1 LCINK
6 KLILTQFILFNQ
18 VTMNRHQEPPID
30 APVELENQFILR
42 LPPEPAKA
50 LRETLRS
57 GAMNLKD
64 RLSIRLETD
73 MRYGEV
79 RLDHWLLHAKLMDLP
94 SVSES
99 LKTIDNKSFYKTADV
114 GQILI
119 CTEEEEPIAP
129 EEDPPKQRK
138 KDPNKVDKKY
148 LWPHGIA
155 PPLKNVRRRRFRKTL
170 KKKYVEAPEIEKE
183 VKRLLRVDND
193 AVAVKW
199 EVLSE
204 EALAGTSGGGAAA
217 GGKGKT
223 STPKAKRK
231 DKTHHNTLE
240 NSSQEPGIADSSLL
254 DTSNQHSVDVAEHEI
269 FGEAVSDS
277 EIEDDT
283 NSEDDDEEDGS
294 RRIDV
299 LTLEDE
305 DESSR
310 LMMSA
315 GEDSRLSADN
325 SSPSLTRRS
334 GSSNLVTQFSRDM
347 FVSSKMTDSLSSSPV
362 DQSQSSS
369 RYLDMKP
376 GSSGMD
382 RDLSRERVA
391 AVERELAELR
401 ARRELREQQ
410 EMAGDIENVA
420 LRQRFSEMLDEMIA
434 AKEQELEQL
443 LDQI

>member
-1 LCINK
+1 
-6 KLILTQFILFNQ
+6 
-18 VTMNRHQEPPID
+18 MNRHPETPPEPQ
-30 APVELENQFILR
+30 VELENQFILR
-42 LPPEPAKA
+42 LPAEPAKA

-64 RLSIRLETD
+64 RLTIRMEPD

-79 RLDHWLLHAKLMDLP
+79 RLDHWLLHAKLVDLP
-94 SVSES
+94 AIIES
-99 LKTIDNKSFYKTADV
+99 LKTIDNKSFYKTADIC
-114 GQILI
+114 QILI

-204 EALAGTSGGGAAA
+204 DACLASASGAGEGTSGGGLDEN
-217 GGKGKT
+217 GEG
-223 STPKAKRK
+223 STARGN
-231 DKTHHNTLE
+231 DKSKPHHRNLGSEDQLPET
-240 NSSQEPGIADSSLL
+240 ADSSLL
-254 DTSNQHSVDVAEHEI
+254 DMSNQHSVDVAEHEI

-277 EIEDDT
+277 DADVES

-299 LTLEDE
+299 LNLEDE

-315 GEDSRLSADN
+315 GDESRLSADN
-325 SSPSLTRRS
+325 SSPSVLNRS
-334 GSSNLVTQFSRDM
+334 NSSNLVTQFSREM
-347 FVSSKMTDSLSSSPV
+347 FLSSKNTDSLSSSPI
-362 DQSQSSS
+362 DHSQPVS
-369 RYLDMKP
+369 RYQP

-382 RDLSRERVA
+382 RDAIRDKLA
-391 AVERELAELR
+391 AVEQELIELR
-401 ARRELREQQ
+401 AKKEQREQQ
-410 EMAGDIENVA
+410 EIAGDIENVA

-434 AKEQELEQL
+434 AKELEMEQIYEQL
-443 LDQI
+443 A

>member
-1 LCINK
+1 
-6 KLILTQFILFNQ
+6 
-18 VTMNRHQEPPID
+18 MNRHQEPPVE
-30 APVELENQFILR
+30 APAELENQFILR
-42 LPPEPAKA
+42 LPAEPARA

-64 RLSIRLETD
+64 RLSIRMEPD

-94 SVSES
+94 SVSEA

-114 GQILI
+114 CQILI
-119 CTEEEEPIAP
+119 CTEEEEPVAP
-129 EEDPPKQRK
+129 EDDPPKQRK

-148 LWPHGIA
+148 LWPHGVA

-204 EALAGTSGGGAAA
+204 EALAGTSGGGDSAA
-217 GGKGKT
+217 GAVVDEGAEEPT
-223 STPKAKRK
+223 TPKTKERVK
-231 DKTHHNTLE
+231 SHHR
-240 NSSQEPGIADSSLL
+240 SSAASAQEPGVTDTSLL

-277 EIEDDT
+277 DADDDS
-283 NSEDDDEEDGS
+283 NSEDDDEEDGG

-347 FVSSKMTDSLSSSPV
+347 FVSSKMTDSLSSSPI

-376 GSSGMD
+376 GSSSMD
-382 RDLSRERVA
+382 RDVGRERVT

-401 ARRELREQQ
+401 ARREQREQQ

-443 LDQI
+443 YDQMA